1 MAIQFCQPKARKML
15 KGKIDFLR
23 NIPDMFAFT
32 YNKIQVREINDC
44 VSYLNCLTICK
55 KRGKYAD
62 N

>member
-44 VSYLNCLTICK
+44 VSFFELS
-55 KRGKYAD
+55 D
-62 N
+62 NL